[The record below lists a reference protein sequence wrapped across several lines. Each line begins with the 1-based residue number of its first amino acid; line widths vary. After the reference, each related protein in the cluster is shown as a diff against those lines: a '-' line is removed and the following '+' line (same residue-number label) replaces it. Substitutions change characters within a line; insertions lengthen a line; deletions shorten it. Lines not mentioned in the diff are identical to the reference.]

1 MNIEQGRVSQADR
14 ARKWVNAMVRLVA
27 CAALTVCGSLAA
39 ISAAAA
45 PTRILFVGN
54 SFTHGRYDPVRLY
67 NAANVTDLNCVDLST
82 CSAAEQPPVPF
93 PPPVPMLPL
102 PTATQL
108 SEYGPYGGIPGLFK
122 QFTVEAGLDYDVAL
136 DTISAATLLN
146 GFYKQKSRLAL
157 IADPAWDIVVLQEQS
172 FLPLPAVTDLGNATR
187 GNVQNFQAG
196 VDTIAAAILAADQMA
211 GRPNAAIYLYETQP
225 LASYTYVS
233 NNAQKPIFGSS
244 TSPPGGVNA
253 PYVGDPIETMAADLH
268 DAYFS
273 VAARNP
279 AVTGVAPAGDAWIR
293 AIEEGVAVRN
303 PYLAIE
309 PAGQVSL
316 WDQDPALACCTT
328 PIGYHPSSFGAYLSA
343 LVLFAEITG
352 VTPMQLGP
360 HDRVARDLG
369 IPAGVAMALQRV
381 AFATVHCQLLP
392 ADAAAG
398 RDSRTPDGTA
408 DSVTGA
414 SCR

>member
-1 MNIEQGRVSQADR
+1 
-14 ARKWVNAMVRLVA
+14 
-27 CAALTVCGSLAA
+27 
-39 ISAAAA
+39 
-45 PTRILFVGN
+45 
-54 SFTHGRYDPVRLY
+54 
-67 NAANVTDLNCVDLST
+67 
-82 CSAAEQPPVPF
+82 
-93 PPPVPMLPL
+93 
-102 PTATQL
+102 
-108 SEYGPYGGIPGLFK
+108 
-122 QFTVEAGLDYDVAL
+122 
-136 DTISAATLLN
+136 
-146 GFYKQKSRLAL
+146 
-157 IADPAWDIVVLQEQS
+157 
-172 FLPLPAVTDLGNATR
+172 
-187 GNVQNFQAG
+187 
-196 VDTIAAAILAADQMA
+196 
-211 GRPNAAIYLYETQP
+211 
-225 LASYTYVS
+225 
-233 NNAQKPIFGSS
+233 

-381 AFATVHCQLLP
+381 AFTTVHCQLLP